1 MINLNPLQIKIE
13 DITITKFNG
22 KDTMSILP
30 QFVEFVLYQSIF
42 EPALR
47 AEMLINDQVG
57 LFDNY
62 PLTGEELVTIRYKSV
77 DSARSSS
84 SIDKRLRMIIKG
96 VRDIL
101 IDDRARTRM
110 YTIDL
115 ISPQYLQN
123 VRKYVSHAYYERVE
137 DMADKLYEEYIDTPT
152 KEIFN
157 ITKPFK
163 KEESLKIR
171 SLVVPS
177 LRPFQAIQWLAKHAV
192 AKDYENHFLY
202 LFYEDLDNYNFI
214 TLQQLVEDALP
225 RRNELMNKKYKYISD
240 IEITRNSNFQRTEP
254 DEEQRYI
261 TNIVNNKRYSSIE
274 KIAGGYYQNEL
285 FEISLLQKAYNS
297 TPTELKDR
305 NDNRFALGPY
315 PLNTKEYIKYVKN
328 DVERTEYS
336 NRIRYI
342 INNYKDFDDG
352 GRSQP
357 GYRYKFG
364 NATKYMYALNQID
377 LTITIPANMSIKAGE
392 IIYCDI
398 PEIYGFQVQE
408 KDKYLSGLFMVTEV
422 KQVIGAGE
430 RAMTSLRINKDG
442 YLNSLFEN
450 SLYDTSKLVNPLPGG
465 RRGGPT

>member
-84 SIDKRLRMIIKG
+84 SIDKRLKMIIKG

-101 IDDRARTRM
+101 VDDRARTRM

-137 DMADKLYEEYIDTPT
+137 DMADKLYEEYIDIPT
-152 KEIFN
+152 KDVFN
-157 ITKPFK
+157 ISKPFK

-202 LFYEDLDNYNFI
+202 LFYEDLDNFNFI

-225 RRNELMNKKYKYISD
+225 KRNELMNKKYKYISD

-328 DVERTEYS
+328 DVEKTEYS

-377 LTITIPANMSIKAGE
+377 LTITVPANMSIKAGD

-450 SLYDTSKLVNPLPGG
+450 SLYDSSRLVNPLPGG
-465 RRGGPT
+465 RRGGPI